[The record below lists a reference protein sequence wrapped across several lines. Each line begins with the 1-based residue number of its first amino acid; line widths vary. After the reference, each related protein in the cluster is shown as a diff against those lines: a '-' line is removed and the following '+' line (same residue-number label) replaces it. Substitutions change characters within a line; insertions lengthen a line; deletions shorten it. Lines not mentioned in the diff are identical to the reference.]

1 MFAKKKEGQRF
12 MILISSG
19 TCDATKVHVAVTN
32 GFAQLKGDATT
43 KVDFVLMAEGG
54 WVVEDKVLRSI
65 GAFGLPPM
73 SKLLDDP
80 VMQDEIGSPGPSDP
94 SVPTRE
100 SRPGAASALSPPSP
114 ALPAPDPDPTC
125 PATVPDPAPDPTP
138 TLQPWHHGRRDHE
151 QRGPAPQLLHQGG
164 HRPGGARNVCKRGQ
178 DPVLLDGRFFS
189 RTARS
194 RACLGAI

>member
-1 MFAKKKEGQRF
+1 MTKQKLAQKRAGQTRRLAMFAKKKEGQRF

-80 VMQDEIGSPGPSDP
+80 CMQDPYR
-94 SVPTRE
+94 VTW
-100 SRPGAASALSPPSP
+100 
-114 ALPAPDPDPTC
+114 
-125 PATVPDPAPDPTP
+125 TV
-138 TLQPWHHGRRDHE
+138 
-151 QRGPAPQLLHQGG
+151 
-164 HRPGGARNVCKRGQ
+164 
-178 DPVLLDGRFFS
+178 
-189 RTARS
+189 
-194 RACLGAI
+194 

>member
-80 VMQDEIGSPGPSDP
+80 CMQD
-94 SVPTRE
+94 
-100 SRPGAASALSPPSP
+100 ALASARRWPSRLDHYVSI
-114 ALPAPDPDPTC
+114 AHLEHLEC
-125 PATVPDPAPDPTP
+125 SY
-138 TLQPWHHGRRDHE
+138 QPHIQGRGAQKRT
-151 QRGPAPQLLHQGG
+151 QRAG
-164 HRPGGARNVCKRGQ
+164 
-178 DPVLLDGRFFS
+178 
-189 RTARS
+189 
-194 RACLGAI
+194 